1 MSRLREEQKGKMS
14 RLREE
19 QKGKMGRLREERH
32 GKQISRSC
40 WRYWTSSK

>member
-32 GKQISRSC
+32 GKQISMSC